1 MIHQVSSKVKDFS
14 PTCSLPDG
22 LVSGNLVQ
30 HNAGAPETLRQV
42 RRADPEGQRDVHD
55 PETHPDGHRPD
66 GAVDGAPQQ
75 HAA

>member
-1 MIHQVSSKVKDFS
+1 MSLKVKDYLSFLS
-14 PTCSLPDG
+14 PDYFFPDG

-42 RRADPEGQRDVHD
+42 RRADPESQRNVHD

-66 GAVDGAPQQ
+66 GAADGAPQQ